1 MNKNTVKQNSYAI
14 KLTNVSKK
22 YVVHH
27 EKPTLTERILNG
39 KNEQFYALKN
49 INMVIK
55 KGERVGLIGSNGS
68 GKTTLL
74 KLITGVSTPSSGKI
88 ETNGKIVSLIDL
100 EAGFHPDLTGIENIY
115 LNGMLLGMQK
125 KEIDNKI
132 NEIIE
137 FADIGNFIDAPIFTY
152 SQGMKLRI
160 GFSVAEA
167 ANPDI
172 LLLDENLVVGDQNF
186 TMKVQGK
193 IKEFFNKN
201 KTVVFA
207 SHWLDFI
214 KRNCNKSFL
223 LHNGKLIKSGNTLSV
238 VNYYKKHIN

>member
-1 MNKNTVKQNSYAI
+1 MNKITKKQNDYAI
-14 KLTNVSKK
+14 KLTKVCKK

-27 EKPTLTERILNG
+27 EKPTLAERILNG
-39 KNEQFYALKN
+39 KNEEFYALKN
-49 INMVIK
+49 ISLTIN
-55 KGERVGLIGSNGS
+55 KGERIGIIGSNGS

-74 KLITGVSTPSSGKI
+74 KLITGVSTPTSGKV
-88 ETNGKIVSLIDL
+88 ETKGRIVSLIDL

-125 KEIDNKI
+125 REVDKKI

-172 LLLDENLVVGDQNF
+172 LLLDENLVVGDHNF
-186 TMKVQGK
+186 TMKVQDK
-193 IKEFFNKN
+193 IKEFFRKN

-214 KRNCNKSFL
+214 KRNCNKSYL
-223 LHNGKLIKSGNTLSV
+223 LQNGELIKSGNTLSV
-238 VNYYKKHIN
+238 VSYYTKHTQ